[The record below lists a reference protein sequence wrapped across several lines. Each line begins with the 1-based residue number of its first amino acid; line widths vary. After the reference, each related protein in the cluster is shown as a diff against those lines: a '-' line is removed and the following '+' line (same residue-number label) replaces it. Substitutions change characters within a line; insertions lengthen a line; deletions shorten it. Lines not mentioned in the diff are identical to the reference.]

1 MPVPYG
7 LLAFPSMLDLE
18 ALSAFVAA
26 CEDGSV
32 SRAAQRLFRSQPAVT
47 RQIATLEGELG
58 VSLLD
63 RSSKGVKPT
72 AAGRAVLER
81 ARSLLRDAQALR
93 EVAGAGEEMAG
104 TLRIACSDT
113 VARYWLAPHLGRF
126 ASRFPKVGLELDL
139 SVSPEIAD
147 RVAHGL
153 SDVGFVLLPLQH
165 PSLSHRVV
173 LRYRHVA
180 AFARGGAPTSE
191 GAVAPQ
197 DLAGSTLVLLGKR
210 TRSRQLIEDG
220 FRRKGLRPD
229 RIVEVGN
236 VSVQKELVR
245 VGLGV
250 GVLPDYACADGDGLE
265 YRPIADASVRE
276 VAMATHR
283 TDFAAGPADAF
294 VRMVLEEVGDSGS
307 TDPSGSPANAGS
319 PAGGR
324 GIRGRE
330 GRRRA

>member
-1 MPVPYG
+1 MPDPCG
-7 LLAFPSMLDLE
+7 LLAFPLMLDLD

-47 RQIATLEGELG
+47 RQIASLELELG
-58 VSLLD
+58 APLLD

-72 AAGRAVLER
+72 AAGREVLER
-81 ARSLLRDAQALR
+81 ARRLLRDAHALR
-93 EVAGAGEEMAG
+93 EAAGAEGEMSG

-113 VARYWLAPHLGRF
+113 VARYWLAPHLGTF
-126 ASRFPKVGLELDL
+126 AARFPKVGLELDL

-180 AFARGGAPTSE
+180 AFGRGAAPGSE

-250 GVLPDYACADGDGLE
+250 GVLPDYACARGDGLE

-276 VAMATHR
+276 VAMATHK
-283 TDFAAGPADAF
+283 TDFVAGPADAF
-294 VRMVLEEVGDSGS
+294 VRMVLEATAERAPGEPAVRPA
-307 TDPSGSPANAGS
+307 TPGSPS
-319 PAGGR
+319 VGR
-324 GIRGRE
+324 ATRGRA
-330 GRRRA
+330 GRRGN

>member
-1 MPVPYG
+1 
-7 LLAFPSMLDLE
+7 MLDLE

-47 RQIATLEGELG
+47 RQIATLESELG
-58 VSLLD
+58 TALLD

-72 AAGRAVLER
+72 AAGREVLER
-81 ARSLLRDAQALR
+81 ARRLIRDAQALR
-93 EVAGAGEEMAG
+93 QAAGAGGEMSG

-113 VARYWLAPHLGRF
+113 VARYWLAPHLGSF
-126 ASRFPKVGLELDL
+126 AARFPEVGLELDL

-165 PSLSHRVV
+165 PSLSQRVV

-180 AFARGGAPTSE
+180 AFARGAAPKSE
-191 GAVAPQ
+191 GPVAPQ

-250 GVLPDYACADGDGLE
+250 GVLPDYACVRGDGLE

-276 VAMATHR
+276 VALTTHK
-283 TDFAAGPADAF
+283 TDFVAGPADAF
-294 VRMVLEEVGDSGS
+294 VRMLLEEVADGCP
-307 TDPSGSPANAGS
+307 TDLSGSPGSAGR

-324 GIRGRE
+324 GIRGRAW
-330 GRRRA
+330 RRTT